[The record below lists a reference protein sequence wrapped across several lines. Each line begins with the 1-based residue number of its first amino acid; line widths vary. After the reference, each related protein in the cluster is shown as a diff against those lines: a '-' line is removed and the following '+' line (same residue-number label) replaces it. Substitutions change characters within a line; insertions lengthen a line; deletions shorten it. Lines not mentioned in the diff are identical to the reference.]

1 MYGDRKNIPKAMFY
15 LLNGKH
21 RILYLGLGVQRFD
34 KVIGCRILLAIRA
47 GRCNGPA
54 FCVSLHMRG
63 TGVGDVKA
71 CGTDRAC

>member
-1 MYGDRKNIPKAMFY
+1 MFY
-15 LLNGKH
+15 LRNGKH
-21 RILYLGLGVQRFD
+21 RILYLRLGVQRFD

-47 GRCNGPA
+47 RRCNGPA
-54 FCVSLHMRG
+54 FASAYICRG